1 MIRRQGKCR
10 EVDVPD
16 VIGMELAEAA
26 RFEKAGLD
34 YLAEETGTVVVDQMP
49 NSGASVITNTTVLL
63 YTDKDPD
70 GNIPKHPGRNLMNHR
85 LQG

>member
-1 MIRRQGKCR
+1 MQ

-16 VIGMELAEAA
+16 VIGMVLAEAA
-26 RFEKAGLD
+26 KVLKKAGLD

-49 NSGASVITNTTVLL
+49 KPGASVITNTTVLL

-70 GNIPKHPGRNLMNHR
+70 GEYSETPG
-85 LQG
+85 QESD